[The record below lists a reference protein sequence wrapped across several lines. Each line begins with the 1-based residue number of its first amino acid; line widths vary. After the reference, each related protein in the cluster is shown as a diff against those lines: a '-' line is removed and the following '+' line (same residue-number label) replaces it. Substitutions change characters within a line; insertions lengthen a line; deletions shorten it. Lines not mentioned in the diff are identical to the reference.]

1 MMLKFRVR
9 SSGTAACLSALASVV
24 DGEAHARDVA
34 ENAAENCGGVNH
46 RGGAMRSTS
55 ALVVAR
61 AARLSAMCLSK
72 EGRVVRWFRLRERT
86 VNSSDE
92 EALRVRFVLVTN
104 CVNSN

>member
-34 ENAAENCGGVNH
+34 EKEAENCGGVNH

-61 AARLSAMCLSK
+61 AARLSAMCQK
-72 EGRVVRWFRLRERT
+72 RGEVCGGFGFAAMDDCRFERREGLRPVSCWIRT
-86 VNSSDE
+86 
-92 EALRVRFVLVTN
+92 A
-104 CVNSN
+104 